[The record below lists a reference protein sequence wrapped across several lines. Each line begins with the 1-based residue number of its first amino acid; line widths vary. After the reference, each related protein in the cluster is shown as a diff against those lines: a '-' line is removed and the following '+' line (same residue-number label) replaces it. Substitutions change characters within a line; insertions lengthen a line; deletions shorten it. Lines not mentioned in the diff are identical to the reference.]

1 MADETPDPKAAKL
14 DAKWQATKIADD
26 LARYARKLEPDVW
39 RDYAAR
45 KITDAITAARKPR

>member
-1 MADETPDPKAAKL
+1 MADDTPDPKATKL

-26 LARYARKLEPDVW
+26 LARYAHKLEPDVW

-45 KITDAITAARKPR
+45 KIADAITAARKPR

>member
-1 MADETPDPKAAKL
+1 MADETPNSKAAKL
-14 DAKWQATKIADD
+14 EARFVATKIADD

-45 KITDAITAARKPR
+45 KIGDAITAARNQR